1 MPDPLLP
8 GPEALLGAF
17 YRNHPSLAPL
27 HGGRVGTRLGG
38 VYPAIRLARLGSP
51 PGHRWEDRPT
61 VQVECWADEQAQAD
75 LLARTVVAVTPE
87 VLGAHLQGVVSGWDI
102 TLGPLWSPDP
112 TTARARYLID
122 VQLQTH
128 PS

>member
-8 GPEALLGAF
+8 SPEVLLGGFLRA
-17 YRNHPSLAPL
+17 HPALSPL
-27 HGGRVGTRLGG
+27 HGGRVGTRLSG

-51 PGHRWEDRPT
+51 ARERWEDRPT
-61 VQVECWADEQAQAD
+61 VQVECWADEQAHAD
-75 LLARTVVAVTPE
+75 LLARTVVAVMPE
-87 VLGAHLQGVVSGWDI
+87 VLGAHAGGVVSGWEI

-112 TTARARYLID
+112 TTGRARYLVD
-122 VQLQTH
+122 LQLQIH